1 MKYEFTGEIK
11 QYKSLELKQIR
22 RVSDGLVGGW
32 IENESNLSQEG
43 NCFVYGDAEV
53 SGDAKVYGDFIYVKS
68 LNTPK
73 KVYL

>member
-43 NCFVYGDAEV
+43 NCFV